1 MVISQLKTVRENYVA
16 YTKAQVDRIF
26 VRKIIKVLN
35 LINNIGILCVQEKAM
50 DDMTKWAFKED
61 NRAIQ
66 DALERFN
73 DIHVHWFEA
82 QRSVLKFK

>member
-1 MVISQLKTVRENYVA
+1 
-16 YTKAQVDRIF
+16 
-26 VRKIIKVLN
+26 
-35 LINNIGILCVQEKAM
+35 M

-73 DIHVHWFEA
+73 DIYVHWFEA
-82 QRSVLKFK
+82 QRSVLKLKSGLATNSFFSVYFFVKAH